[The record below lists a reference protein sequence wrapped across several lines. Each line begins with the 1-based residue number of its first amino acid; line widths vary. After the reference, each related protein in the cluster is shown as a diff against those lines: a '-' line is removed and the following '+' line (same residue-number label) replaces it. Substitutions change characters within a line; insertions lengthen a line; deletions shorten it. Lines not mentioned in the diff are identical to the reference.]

1 MEMETKVTVNDAMT
15 SNVVTVSSENS
26 AADAAFLMSQN
37 EVGCLIVKNNGE
49 PEGIVTESD
58 IINKVVAHDIKA
70 SEISIDE
77 IMTKNLIKI
86 DPGRELNE
94 AARFMS
100 KMNIRRLAVVKK
112 GILKGILTAKD
123 IMTVS
128 PELTEILVENARM
141 ETQKNQIDHE
151 NINPPVPGVCE
162 TCGNFMDDLDQIDG
176 KFVCEDCKEDL
187 EGDLI

>member
-15 SNVVTVSSENS
+15 SNVVTVSSESS

-37 EVGCLIVKNNGE
+37 EVGCLIVKNNCE

>member
-1 MEMETKVTVNDAMT
+1 MEIETKVTVNDAMT
-15 SNVVTVSSENS
+15 SNVVTVSSKNN

-37 EVGCLIVKNNGE
+37 DVGCLIVKDNGE
-49 PEGIVTESD
+49 PEGIITESD
-58 IINKVVAHDIKA
+58 IINKVVAQDIKA
-70 SEISIDE
+70 SAITVNE

-100 KMNIRRLAVVKK
+100 KMNIRRLAVVKD

-141 ETQKNQIDHE
+141 ENQVDYKSE
-151 NINPPVPGVCE
+151 EQPVPGVCE
-162 TCGNFMDDLDQIDG
+162 ACGNFMDYLDEIDG
-176 KFVCEDCKEDL
+176 KYICEDCKEDL
-187 EGDLI
+187 KGDLT

>member
-15 SNVVTVSSENS
+15 SNVVTVSSTNS

-49 PEGIVTESD
+49 PEGIITESD
-58 IINKVVAHDIKA
+58 IITKVVAKDIRA

-100 KMNIRRLAVVKK
+100 KMNIRRLAVVKE

-141 ETQKNQIDHE
+141 ENQISYE
-151 NINPPVPGVCE
+151 NINTPVPGVCE
-162 TCGNFMDDLDQIDG
+162 TCGNFMDDLDEIDG